1 MQIKPL
7 DKPPK
12 SSKNCR
18 KGCARNQMRCTPNSL
33 PLSSPSSFPSS
44 SSFTMAASTSQN
56 DQLLQIYPTSPA
68 RVSPF
73 WREKYEKNAR
83 KYWDVFYK
91 GYENKFF
98 KDRSYLDKEW
108 GLYFTCPQDNDE
120 SKLYTGRNSDMR
132 KVVSEVG
139 CGAGNTVFPL
149 ISTFPNI
156 FVHACD
162 FSQRAIDLVK
172 AIYPIS
178 GAGFKPYSAM

>member
-172 AIYPIS
+172 VFRNISIYPVIS
-178 GAGFKPYSAM
+178 ET